1 MRVLVTGGKGDL
13 GHRLVPLLRQAGH
26 EVLVGTRRPR
36 NHDEVYYALDA
47 DPDPDLLADVDVL
60 VHLASDAFHP
70 DDDAEGAARLWQAG
84 RQAGIS
90 HAIFISI
97 VGIDEHPFRYYQ
109 AKRKA
114 EQVLADSG
122 LPHSILRT
130 TQFHSFIPR
139 LVDEFGAR
147 LRVVPVPG
155 RVAAQ
160 PIDPDVVA
168 RRLAE
173 LVDQGPSGR
182 LQDLAGPEV
191 LSLDE
196 IVDEYRR
203 EKGRRWPRL
212 RLPLAGKTVAGFR
225 QGLHLAD
232 ADAEVAGCTY
242 REYLE
247 AV

>member
-13 GHRLVPLLRQAGH
+13 GHRLVPLLREAGH

-36 NHDEVYYALDA
+36 TENEVYYALDA
-47 DPDPDLLADVDVL
+47 DAGPEILADVDVL

-70 DDDAEGAARLWQAG
+70 DDDVEGAARLWQAA
-84 RQAGIS
+84 RKAAVS
-90 HAIFISI
+90 HTIYISI

-114 EQVLADSG
+114 EQALIDSG

-155 RVAAQ
+155 GVRVQ
-160 PIDPDVVA
+160 PIDPEVVA

-182 LQDLAGPEV
+182 VQDMTGPEV

-203 EKGRRWPRL
+203 AKHRRWPRL
-212 RLPLAGKTVAGFR
+212 RLPLGGKAVTGFR
-225 QGLHLAD
+225 RGLHLAG
-232 ADAEVAGCTY
+232 ADAEVAGRTY

>member
-13 GHRLVPLLRQAGH
+13 GHRLVPLLRKAGH
-26 EVLVGTRRPR
+26 DVLVGTREPR
-36 NHDEVYYALDA
+36 NEHEVYYALDA
-47 DPDPDLLADVDVL
+47 DLDPELLADADVL

-70 DDDAEGAARLWQAG
+70 DDDVEGATRLWQAA
-84 RQAGIS
+84 RKAGIS
-90 HAIFISI
+90 HAVYISI

-114 EQVLADSG
+114 EQALIDSG
-122 LPHSILRT
+122 LPHTILRT

-155 RVAAQ
+155 GVRAQ

-168 RRLAE
+168 RRMAD

-182 LQDLAGPEV
+182 VQDMAGPEV

-196 IVDEYRR
+196 IVNEYRR
-203 EKGRRWPRL
+203 AKDRRWPRF
-212 RLPLAGKTVAGFR
+212 RLPLGGKTVAGFR

-232 ADAEVAGCTY
+232 ADAEVAGRTY

>member
-1 MRVLVTGGKGDL
+1 MRVLVTGGTGDL
-13 GHRLVPLLRQAGH
+13 GHRLVPLLREAGH
-26 EVLVGTRRPR
+26 DVLVGTRRPR
-36 NHDEVYYALDA
+36 NDDEVYYALDA
-47 DPDPDLLADVDVL
+47 DPDPELLSDVDVV
-60 VHLASDAFHP
+60 VHLASDAFRP
-70 DDDAEGAARLWQAG
+70 DDDAAGAARLWQAG
-84 RQAGIS
+84 SQAGIE
-90 HAIFISI
+90 HAIYISI
-97 VGIDEHPFRYYQ
+97 VGVDEHPFRYYQ

-114 EQVLADSG
+114 EQSLIDSG

-130 TQFHSFIPR
+130 TQFHSFVPR

-147 LRVVPVPG
+147 LRLVPVPG
-155 RVAAQ
+155 GVQAQ
-160 PIDPDVVA
+160 PIDPEVVA

-182 LQDLAGPEV
+182 LPDMAGPEV

-203 EKGRRWPRL
+203 AKGRRWPRL

-225 QGLHLAD
+225 QGLHLAG
-232 ADAEVAGCTY
+232 AQAEVAGRTY